1 MLTDIEIAQSTK
13 MKPISD
19 IALSIGIDE
28 FEPYGKY
35 KAKIRYDDF
44 GPKKGKLVLV
54 TAMSP
59 TPLGEG
65 KTTMSIGLADGL
77 RRIGENAVL
86 ALREPSLGPVFGIK
100 GGAAGGGYSQVVPME
115 DINLHFT
122 GDIHAIESANNL
134 LAALIDNHIFQG
146 NDLDI
151 QNVTWRR
158 CMDMNDRQLRK
169 IESGLGGKFNG
180 VPREDGFDITVASEV
195 MAIFCLAT
203 NLDDLQARLGNI
215 IIGYNSNNDP
225 VRAKDLHAEGAMTA
239 LLKDAFNPNLVQ
251 TLEGT
256 PAFIHGG
263 PFANIAHG
271 CNSVVATKLAIS
283 YGDWVVTEAGFGA
296 DLGAE
301 KFLDIKCRQAHLQ
314 PDAIAIVA
322 TIKALKYNG
331 GVPKDKV
338 REPNNEALVDGIANL
353 RRHVYNMK
361 SYNIPVIVVINRF
374 NTDTDAEIELV
385 RDNLPYVKI
394 VTCTSFADGS
404 KGSIE
409 FAKAVRAACEDRTP
423 RLSLETIHCAQRYP
437 YDIEESLTEKMHHLA
452 ARIYGAK
459 EVTFSAKAV
468 EMIQKIEEMGYND
481 LPICVAKTQ
490 YSFTDQPTDLGAPD
504 DFTMTVNEVRLS
516 AGAGFVVMICGKM
529 MTMPGLPKV
538 PAANNIS
545 VNENHQITG
554 LF

>member
-271 CNSVVATKLAIS
+271 CNSVVATKLAMS

-301 KFLDIKCRQAHLQ
+301 KFLNIKCRQAHLQ
-314 PDAIAIVA
+314 PDVIAIVA

-338 REPNNEALVDGIANL
+338 REPNNEALIAGIANL

-452 ARIYGAK
+452 TRIYGAK
-459 EVTFSAKAV
+459 EVTFSAKAI
-468 EMIQKIEEMGYND
+468 EMIQKIEEMGYDD

-545 VNENHQITG
+545 VDENHQITG

>member
-115 DINLHFT
+115 DITLHFT

-203 NLDDLQARLGNI
+203 NLDDLQTRLGNI

-251 TLEGT
+251 TL
-256 PAFIHGG
+256 
-263 PFANIAHG
+263 
-271 CNSVVATKLAIS
+271 
-283 YGDWVVTEAGFGA
+283 
-296 DLGAE
+296 
-301 KFLDIKCRQAHLQ
+301 
-314 PDAIAIVA
+314 
-322 TIKALKYNG
+322 
-331 GVPKDKV
+331 
-338 REPNNEALVDGIANL
+338 
-353 RRHVYNMK
+353 
-361 SYNIPVIVVINRF
+361 
-374 NTDTDAEIELV
+374 
-385 RDNLPYVKI
+385 
-394 VTCTSFADGS
+394 
-404 KGSIE
+404 
-409 FAKAVRAACEDRTP
+409 
-423 RLSLETIHCAQRYP
+423 
-437 YDIEESLTEKMHHLA
+437 
-452 ARIYGAK
+452 
-459 EVTFSAKAV
+459 
-468 EMIQKIEEMGYND
+468 
-481 LPICVAKTQ
+481 
-490 YSFTDQPTDLGAPD
+490 
-504 DFTMTVNEVRLS
+504 
-516 AGAGFVVMICGKM
+516 
-529 MTMPGLPKV
+529 
-538 PAANNIS
+538 
-545 VNENHQITG
+545 
-554 LF
+554 